1 MAKSQAKKAKAK
13 APKLLRAF
21 SRSEL
26 AEAFNVSPLRIT
38 KWAAA
43 GMPVADRGGRG
54 RQSQYE
60 LPAVVDWRVRSQ
72 VQALTGKTESGG
84 AIDLGLERAK
94 LARAQTE
101 KTDMEIRRRQG
112 ELLSRDQ
119 VVKDGR
125 AFVMAA
131 KAKLLALPR
140 RMAQAG
146 VIANDAQEHVA
157 SLVREALEEMAR
169 WRTQMDLLE
178 AAHVAA

>member
-1 MAKSQAKKAKAK
+1 MILGLPDRTFARLEAENVIVPRVRGRGSRASVYELDVIVPAYIEH
-13 APKLLRAF
+13 LRA
-21 SRSEL
+21 
-26 AEAFNVSPLRIT
+26 ASPAT
-38 KWAAA
+38 
-43 GMPVADRGGRG
+43 GDR
-54 RQSQYE
+54 
-60 LPAVVDWRVRSQ
+60 
-72 VQALTGKTESGG
+72 
-84 AIDLGLERAK
+84 
-94 LARAQTE
+94 LARA
-101 KTDMEIRRRQG
+101 RRDTSQSELNELRLLERRK
-112 ELLSRDQ
+112 ELLPRTQ
-119 VVKDGR
+119 VIADGR